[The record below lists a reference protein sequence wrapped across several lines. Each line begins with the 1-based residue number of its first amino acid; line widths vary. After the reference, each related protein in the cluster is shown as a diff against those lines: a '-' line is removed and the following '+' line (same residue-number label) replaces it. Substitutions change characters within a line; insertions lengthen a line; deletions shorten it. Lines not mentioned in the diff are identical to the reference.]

1 MQILKTVVGSFPK
14 LRGDIEESIKRM
26 VEMQLKHNIDIVSD
40 GEQRSDMIGYFDTL
54 PGLGRNNR
62 GVFIRSKVEPIE
74 TPKEHIKLHDFR
86 FVRNYLDSLGKWS
99 VPIKVTITG
108 PITLGFS
115 CALNGLSYYRNIGD
129 LNIYYD
135 FARAL
140 SPLIE
145 EVARNDCYL
154 QIDEPS
160 LSSRVIDSKKAV
172 KFVNESIKNVTS
184 NFRDNNRLSVHI
196 CGPLNEQLLSD
207 FMSLDAPVLSLAFSA
222 HNVRNNLKVV
232 SKQMLEA
239 HNKRIGA
246 GCVSVQATTIE
257 EVEGEEV
264 VKGRLLKLYSKI
276 GLERILYIHPD
287 CGFRST
293 SLEASELIL
302 ERMDSTSKTLL
313 S

>member
-14 LRGDIEESIKRM
+14 LEGPVEESIKR
-26 VEMQLKHNIDIVSD
+26 VVDIQLKHDVDIVSD
-40 GEQRSDMIGYFDTL
+40 GEQRSDMIGYFDAI

-62 GVFIRSKVEPIE
+62 GVFIQSKVKPIG
-74 TPKEHIKLHDFR
+74 TPKDHIKLRDFR
-86 FVRNYLDSLGKWS
+86 FVRNYLDSLGKGGI
-99 VPIKVTITG
+99 PIKVTITG

-115 CALNGLSYYRNIGD
+115 CALNGLGYYRNVGD
-129 LNIYYD
+129 LDIYYD
-135 FARAL
+135 FAQAL
-140 SPLIE
+140 SPLIG

-172 KFVNESIKNVTS
+172 KFVNESIKDVTS
-184 NFRDNNRLSVHI
+184 DFRDRNRLSVHI

-207 FMSLDAPVLSLAFSA
+207 FMTLDAPVLSLAFSA
-222 HNVRNNLKVV
+222 HNVRNNLEVV
-232 SKQMLEA
+232 SKQMLEM
-239 HNKRIGA
+239 HDKKIGA
-246 GCVSVQATTIE
+246 GCISVQATTIE
-257 EVEGEEV
+257 EVEREEV
-264 VKGRLLKLYSKI
+264 IKDRLLKLFNRI

-302 ERMDSTSKTLL
+302 ERMNSISKIV
-313 S
+313 